1 MLSEQRRGVAFKQHP
16 TCPRAVAMA
25 AKYKRTHSAMN
36 TKVVLPAFS
45 ISGGKIVGA
54 GEGGGLAA
62 DPLELVKSFGIV
74 GEVRRP
80 RPRVDRVSFRRGACA
95 CCAPRSFRADIACAR
110 PRRSSSSTTTPQR
123 AWTARKTTR

>member
-1 MLSEQRRGVAFKQHP
+1 
-16 TCPRAVAMA
+16 MA

-80 RPRVDRVSFRRGACA
+80 GPRVVRVVRRLRLLCP
-95 CCAPRSFRADIACAR
+95 APP
-110 PRRSSSSTTTPQR
+110 PR
-123 AWTARKTTR
+123 